1 MTENKSMSKADVI
14 AHFAKTFGMP
24 RGMARDMLNELV
36 ELSIRETKEKGSFS
50 LPGIGKLSLSDRAA
64 RIGRNPRTGEAV
76 QVPAKKVVK
85 LRLSKIFKDS
95 FAEQEQEKEK
105 AVSPE

>member
-1 MTENKSMSKADVI
+1 MTDNKAMSKADVI

-36 ELSIRETKEKGSFS
+36 ELAVRETKAKGSFS
-50 LPGIGKLSLSDRAA
+50 LPGLGKLSLSDRAA

-85 LRLSKIFKDS
+85 LRLSKTFKDS
-95 FAEQEQEKEK
+95 FAK
-105 AVSPE
+105 

>member
-1 MTENKSMSKADVI
+1 MTDNKSMSKADVI

-36 ELSIRETKEKGSFS
+36 ELAVRETKAKGSFS
-50 LPGIGKLSLSDRAA
+50 LPGLGKLSLTDRSA
-64 RIGRNPRTGEAV
+64 RVGRNPRTGEAV

-85 LRLSKIFKDS
+85 LRLSKSFKDS
-95 FAEQEQEKEK
+95 FAK
-105 AVSPE
+105 